1 MPRIRGVVLDVD
13 GTLVDSN
20 DAHARAWVD
29 ALAEAG
35 YGVPFERVRPLIG
48 MGADKLLPAAIGR
61 AADGEEAQA
70 IAARRGVIFRQV
82 YLPDVEPFDGA
93 RELLE
98 ALDRRGLRLA
108 VASSA
113 DESDLRPLLR
123 LVRADALLA
132 ATTSADDA
140 ERSKPDPDIVAA
152 ALGRLGGAAE
162 EAMMIGDT
170 RYDVAA
176 ARQAGIGCIAFR
188 CGGSNDRDL
197 SGAVAVY
204 DGPRDLLRHLPESP
218 LVQGP

>member
-1 MPRIRGVVLDVD
+1 MPRTGRGRANATFRGAGRSGWQVACTLPGMPRIRGVVLDVD

-48 MGADKLLPAAIGR
+48 MGPDKLLPAAIGR

-98 ALDRRGLRLA
+98 ALDRRG
-108 VASSA
+108 
-113 DESDLRPLLR
+113 
-123 LVRADALLA
+123 
-132 ATTSADDA
+132 
-140 ERSKPDPDIVAA
+140 
-152 ALGRLGGAAE
+152 
-162 EAMMIGDT
+162 
-170 RYDVAA
+170 
-176 ARQAGIGCIAFR
+176 FW
-188 CGGSNDRDL
+188 
-197 SGAVAVY
+197 
-204 DGPRDLLRHLPESP
+204 
-218 LVQGP
+218 